1 MGRNMERCVNH
12 SGISHFAAE
21 LVENRVHKVA
31 AILGR
36 VVLEIVVRF
45 GNYEHFID
53 AVVFTAYQPKDA
65 NQHPFL
71 EVVVSKQLHE
81 T

>member
-1 MGRNMERCVNH
+1 
-12 SGISHFAAE
+12 
-21 LVENRVHKVA
+21 VHKVA

-45 GNYEHFID
+45 GNYEHFIN
-53 AVVFTAYQPKDA
+53 AVVFRAYQPKDT

-71 EVVVSKQLHE
+71 EVVVSE
-81 T
+81 

>member
-1 MGRNMERCVNH
+1 MERCANH
-12 SGISHFAAE
+12 CGRSHFVVE

-36 VVLEIVVRF
+36 VVLEVVVHF
-45 GNYEHFID
+45 GNYEHFIN
-53 AVVFTAYQPKDA
+53 AVVFRAYQPKDT

-71 EVVVSKQLHE
+71 EVVVSE
-81 T
+81 